1 MMMMSKPCIAIT
13 GLGTVTPFGE
23 GVNTLWQALLQN
35 NSAITACDRFD
46 LGGMGC
52 THAGLIRVTPSIH
65 GLEHASR
72 AVRFAASAAREALH
86 EAGFLDNASACRSL
100 GLITA
105 SNFGDMESAERTL
118 TPAPKSDYPLRDA
131 SACAQSSVTDILA
144 DTFHLG
150 GIRLALSL
158 SCASGASAIAT
169 AANLLSANRAK
180 RILVVGYDVISPF
193 AWSGLCSLRTMT
205 QDKVRPF
212 DLNRSGTIFSE
223 GAAAIL
229 LERLDDSDSPQCPP
243 LAYLTGWAT
252 NNNGFHLTAPALRG
266 AGSAQVMREALNQA
280 GLQASAINHINAH
293 GTDTQPNDS
302 TETQAIVDVFG
313 DAAQSIPVTSVKG
326 TLGHLLGAAGAA
338 EIIVSVL
345 SLRHN
350 LIPPTGHYE
359 TPDPGCDLDI
369 VTSPRTAPLNHVL
382 SNSAGFGGCNA
393 AVILS
398 KSAPVLTSSNPLLDI
413 APQHVYITGLGAICA
428 LGSDTQE
435 IALALREGEPALAPL
450 SRFAYPGEPVV
461 GEAPAPDLTACGVSK
476 KNYLDTASTLFLA
489 ATAQALRQAKET
501 GESIEKFQVGI
512 LAGTSYGC
520 LETTELFFS
529 DYLTKGPRL
538 VKPLLFPHAYTN
550 TPVSLAAMEWSLRG
564 EHENNVSADIASGA
578 AIVQAFDL
586 LASQRSHTLAVGGVE
601 ALSPMRLRAN
611 PGAMPLGEAAA
622 TLILSTEAPAPIAR
636 ILGCS
641 IAPTL
646 SDAVHSALAQ
656 AALTRDAIEAVYVNA
671 HAADATLALFKQ
683 DKVITPEILCGN
695 VEGASSALH
704 LCFALLS
711 DHQGPLLILTSNR
724 TTTVAIL
731 VQCF

>member
-1 MMMMSKPCIAIT
+1 MMMSNPRIAII
-13 GLGTVTPFGE
+13 GLGAVTPFGE
-23 GVNTLWQALLQN
+23 GVNTLWHALLQN
-35 NSAITACDRFD
+35 TSAISDCDRFD
-46 LGGMGC
+46 LGGIAC
-52 THAGLIRVTPSIH
+52 TQAGLIRVTPSVH
-65 GLEHASR
+65 GLEQASR
-72 AVRFAASAAREALH
+72 AVRFAASACREALH
-86 EAGFLDNASACRSL
+86 ESGFLNNASACRSM

-118 TPAPKSDYPLRDA
+118 PLTPKSAPPIRDA

-144 DTFHLG
+144 DAFQLG

-169 AANLLSANRAK
+169 AAILLSANRAK

-205 QDKVRPF
+205 KDKVRPF
-212 DLNRSGTIFSE
+212 DLNRCGTIFSE

-229 LERLDDSDSPQCPP
+229 LERLDASESPPCPP

-252 NNNGFHLTAPALRG
+252 NNNGFHLTAPARGG
-266 AGSAQVMREALNQA
+266 AGSALVMRQALKQA
-280 GLQASAINHINAH
+280 GLPASAIDHINAH
-293 GTDTQPNDS
+293 GTGTQPNDS

-313 DAAQSIPVTSVKG
+313 NAAHSIPVTSVKG

-345 SLRHN
+345 SLRHS

-359 TPDPGCDLDI
+359 TPDPACALDI

-398 KSAPVLTSSNPLLDI
+398 KSAPTITSSNPIHD
-413 APQHVYITGLGAICA
+413 ATPQHVYITGLGAVCA
-428 LGSDTQE
+428 LGSDAQE

-450 SRFAYPGEPVV
+450 SRFAYPDAPLV
-461 GEAPAPDLTACGVSK
+461 GEIPAVDLTACGVSK
-476 KNYLDTASTLFLA
+476 KAYLDTASTLFLA
-489 ATAQALRQAKET
+489 STAQALQQARKT
-501 GESIEKFQVGI
+501 IESPGKNKVGI
-512 LAGTSYGC
+512 LSGTTYGC

-550 TPVSLAAMEWSLRG
+550 TPVSLASMEWELRG

-578 AIVQAFDL
+578 ALVQAVDL
-586 LASQRSHTLAVGGVE
+586 LTSNVSQTLVVGGVE
-601 ALSPMRLRAN
+601 ALSPLRLRAN
-611 PGAMPLGEAAA
+611 PRTEPLGEAAA
-622 TLILSTEAPAPIAR
+622 TLILSTEASAPIAR

-646 SDAVHSALAQ
+646 NEAVSIALAQ
-656 AALTRDAIEAVYVNA
+656 AALTRDTIEAVYVNA
-671 HAADATLALFKQ
+671 HAVDATLALFSQEKM
-683 DKVITPEILCGN
+683 VTPEKLCGN

-704 LCFALLS
+704 LCFALLAGYI
-711 DHQGPLLILTSNR
+711 GPILILTSNR

-731 VQCF
+731 IQRF

>member
-1 MMMMSKPCIAIT
+1 MMMSKPRIAII
-13 GLGTVTPFGE
+13 GLGAITPFGE

-35 NSAITACDRFD
+35 TSAISDCDRFD
-46 LGGMGC
+46 LGGIAC
-52 THAGLIRVTPSIH
+52 TQAGLIRGTPSLH
-65 GLEHASR
+65 GLENASR
-72 AVRFAASAAREALH
+72 AILFAASACREALH
-86 EAGFLDNASACRSL
+86 EAGFLNDAVACSSL

-118 TPAPKSDYPLRDA
+118 APAPNSGHLLSDA
-131 SACAQSSVTDILA
+131 SACTQSSVTDRLA
-144 DTFHLG
+144 DVFQLG

-169 AANLLSANRAK
+169 AANLLTANRAK
-180 RILVVGYDVISPF
+180 RILVVGYDVIAPF
-193 AWSGLCSLRTMT
+193 AWSGLCCLRTMT
-205 QDKVRPF
+205 KDKVRPF

-229 LERLDDSDSPQCPP
+229 LERLDASERPPCPP

-252 NNNGFHLTAPALRG
+252 NNNGFHLTAPSRCG
-266 AGSAQVMREALNQA
+266 AGSAHVMRQAAKQA
-280 GLQASAINHINAH
+280 GLAASAIDHINAH
-293 GTDTQPNDS
+293 GTGTQPNDS

-369 VTSPRTAPLNHVL
+369 VTSPRTALLNHVL

-398 KSAPVLTSSNPLLDI
+398 KSAPGLTSSTSLHDATPH
-413 APQHVYITGLGAICA
+413 HVYITGLGAVCA
-428 LGSDTQE
+428 LGSDALE
-435 IALALREGEPALAPL
+435 ITRALREGKSALAPL
-450 SRFAYPGEPVV
+450 SRFAYPDAPVV
-461 GEAPAPDLTACGVSK
+461 GEAPALDLTACGVSK
-476 KNYLDTASTLFLA
+476 KAYLDTASALFLA
-489 ATAQALRQAKET
+489 ATAQALRQARET
-501 GESIEKFQVGI
+501 AESIREKHVGI
-512 LAGTSYGC
+512 LAGTTYGC

-550 TPVSLAAMEWSLRG
+550 TPVSLAAMEWELRG

-586 LASQRSHTLAVGGVE
+586 IASKMSHTLVVGGVE
-601 ALSPMRLRAN
+601 ALSPMRLRAS
-611 PGAMPLGEAAA
+611 PGATPLGEAAA
-622 TLILSTEAPAPIAR
+622 TLILSTDAQSACAR
-636 ILGCS
+636 ILGCAM
-641 IAPTL
+641 APTL
-646 SDAVHSALAQ
+646 SEAVSGTLMQ
-656 AALTRDAIEAVYVNA
+656 AALTRETIAAVYVNHKA
-671 HAADATLALFKQ
+671 HDATLALFPH
-683 DKVITPEILCGN
+683 DKVITPEQLCGN

-731 VQCF
+731 VQCC